1 MKEITQ
7 IKHLGKVKVSFHV
20 NPNLHLYSTLVYRKR
35 MSVVSPRSE
44 LAPLKFAS
52 HVTQFAPLLTKIA
65 SKVDRVRPTIEQ
77 AFSLQKGCRDRT

>member
-1 MKEITQ
+1 MLTQ
-7 IKHLGKVKVSFHV
+7 ICTF
-20 NPNLHLYSTLVYRKR
+20 TALVYRKR

-52 HVTQFAPLLTKIA
+52 HITQFAPLLTKIA

-77 AFSLQKGCRDRT
+77 AFSLHRARD